1 LIGCDDAKQLLPGAL
16 EGEHCWCHQRGP
28 LPQSV
33 DGAGLVSTH
42 HYIDTF
48 ALQQRDEGRSVHTS
62 QYRPWRLVCY
72 VAFAN
77 KRKAIAFEAYLK
89 SGSGH
94 EFRNRHLL

>member
-1 LIGCDDAKQLLPGAL
+1 MKYVYLIESEKVSECRYVGLTDDLKQ
-16 EGEHCWCHQRGP
+16 R
-28 LPQSV
+28 
-33 DGAGLVSTH
+33 
-42 HYIDTF
+42 F
-48 ALQQRDEGRSVHTS
+48 ADHNAGRSVHTS

-77 KRKAIAFEAYLK
+77 KRKAMAFEAYLK